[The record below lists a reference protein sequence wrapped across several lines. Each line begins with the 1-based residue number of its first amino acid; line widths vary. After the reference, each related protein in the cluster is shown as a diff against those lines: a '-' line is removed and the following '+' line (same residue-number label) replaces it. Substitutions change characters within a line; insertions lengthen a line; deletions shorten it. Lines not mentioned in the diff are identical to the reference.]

1 MADVLPLDK
10 YGRSKLGYDTDEEVF
25 KVALYVYNA
34 TTLAWQR
41 MVQPTIELSAGD
53 LTVTLGDVERLL
65 SNQYFKR
72 TKMYAHASGRVKYL
86 CKNTDIDAGET
97 DTDWLCWKY
106 SDAALPSIEGPRS
119 GAVNTEGTVDALS
132 WNT

>member
-1 MADVLPLDK
+1 MADVVPLDK
-10 YGRSKLGYDTDEEVF
+10 YGRIKYKWDPDEEVF
-25 KVALYVYNA
+25 KVAQYVWN
-34 TTLAWQR
+34 TSTLAWDR
-41 MVQPTIELSAGD
+41 MRQPTIELTAGD

-72 TKMYAHASGRVKYL
+72 TKMYAHSSGRVKYL

-119 GAVNTEGTVDALS
+119 GAVNTEGTVDNLG
-132 WNT
+132 WKT

>member
-10 YGRSKLGYDTDEEVF
+10 YGRSKLGYDTSEEVF
-25 KVALYVYNA
+25 KTALYVWNPV
-34 TTLAWQR
+34 TLTWDR
-41 MVQPTIELSAGD
+41 MKQPTIELTAGD

-72 TKMYAHASGRVKYL
+72 TKMYAHSSGRVKYL

-97 DTDWLCWKY
+97 NTDWLCWKY

-119 GAVNTEGTVDALS
+119 GAVNTEAVVNALG
-132 WNT
+132 WKI

>member
-1 MADVLPLDK
+1 MADVIPLDK
-10 YGRSKLGYDTDEEVF
+10 YGRIKYAYDTDEEVF
-25 KVALYVYNA
+25 KVAGLVYNPL
-34 TTLAWQR
+34 TLAWER
-41 MVQPTIELSAGD
+41 MVQPKIELSVGD

-65 SNQYFKR
+65 SNQYYKR
-72 TKMYAHASGRVKYL
+72 TKIYAHSGGRIKYL

-106 SDAALPSIEGPRS
+106 TDAALPNSEGPRS

-132 WNT
+132 WKI